1 MDFQFENFLTFV
13 ADYASAFPSEML
25 AGNVFA
31 VAIGLI
37 IVYITVSIINKLTG
51 LLIFLFKK
59 IILAIIIILAFYQ
72 FLLHLNSRILA
83 EGITA
88 EIIILGTLGSL
99 VGILALLMA
108 LYAAF
113 LSAKKVRGG
122 IYEEKKEHAEREEP
136 EEEKEEQEKIDKR
149 GFRDMLSIQSIKD
162 DKTLGAVIAYLV
174 VAQFG
179 VFSSKTIAAPTA
191 DVGIVFLSAF
201 LIAALFFIKQSYKHY
216 SKGLF
221 HLAVALLVGGT
232 LSIILGYLWG
242 GVPLEQLLSV
252 KYFETD
258 SLVALITGLALSLFM
273 GSKA

>member
-1 MDFQFENFLTFV
+1 MAFQFENFLTFV
-13 ADYASAFPSEML
+13 AEYASALPSEML
-25 AGNVFA
+25 SGNVFA
-31 VAIGLI
+31 VAMGLI
-37 IVYITVSIINKLTG
+37 SVYIIVLLINKLTG

-72 FLLHLNSRILA
+72 FLLLLNSRIIA

-88 EIIILGTLGSL
+88 EIVILGTLGSL

-113 LSAKKVRGG
+113 SSAKQVQSG
-122 IYEEKKEHAEREEP
+122 IYEGKKEHAGRKEPGEKKDEP
-136 EEEKEEQEKIDKR
+136 EKTWER
-149 GFRDMLSIQSIKD
+149 GFKDMLSIHSIKD

-179 VFSSKTIAAPTA
+179 VFSSKTIAAPAA
-191 DVGIVFLSAF
+191 DVGIAF
-201 LIAALFFIKQSYKHY
+201 LAIFIIAAIFFIKQSYKDY

-221 HLAVALLVGGT
+221 HFTVALLFGGV
-232 LSIILGYLWG
+232 LSIILGYLWA
-242 GVPLEQLLSV
+242 GVPLEQLLSLR
-252 KYFETD
+252 YFETD

-273 GSKA
+273 GSKS